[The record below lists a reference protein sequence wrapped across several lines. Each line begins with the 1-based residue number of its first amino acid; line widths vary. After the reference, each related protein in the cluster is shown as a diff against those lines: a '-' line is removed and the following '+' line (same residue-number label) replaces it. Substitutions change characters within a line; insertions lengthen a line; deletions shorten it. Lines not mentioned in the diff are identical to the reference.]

1 MLRNLR
7 NMIHRMSPSE
17 QDIRTLWG
25 ALDLLAKGGKQ
36 PGSKQKPLPS
46 PEPPVTDA

>member
-1 MLRNLR
+1 
-7 NMIHRMSPSE
+7 MIHRMSPSE

-36 PGSKQKPLPS
+36 PGSKQKPPVEK
-46 PEPPVTDA
+46 PTVTDA

>member
-25 ALDLLAKGGKQ
+25 AIDLLAKGGKQ
-36 PGSKQKPLPS
+36 PGSKQKPRE
-46 PEPPVTDA
+46 EPPVTDA